1 MRGVCTVHTVKH
13 ARAIGAARQHRFA
26 ARQSPPA
33 GPFTVRNTHWPEVR
47 DRVRH
52 LSTPSCCALRPGVE
66 PSAACL
72 EALRA
77 ALVMSRFVGATT
89 VTSGDHHR
97 MTTWTSLAARLASV
111 RAPQGRRMMA
121 LDPLSSEHGVLG
133 SAGKASVFAK
143 KASSVRSR
151 CLYGARPKVS
161 RMQPPTRSRK
171 ASDAAASAAHA
182 AHAHPHVHPAVR
194 R

>member
-77 ALVMSRFVGATT
+77 A
-89 VTSGDHHR
+89 SGDE
-97 MTTWTSLAARLASV
+97 SLRRRNDCDFRRPPQNHNVDVIGCPAGV
-111 RAPQGRRMMA
+111 RQGRRMMA